1 MDKISYENRYS
12 DVFTF
17 TKLENGDV
25 LWEGNFKHC
34 RFAWPNVYDR
44 AYEAYCTDVDDDNTM
59 TLGEFKN
66 AVHEY
71 DNEKSEYTPLAK
83 QYQKLIYSDT
93 KSICMVD
100 PSGGPYI
107 TTGQM
112 LSHIIGGDEM
122 NVIVESFEPI
132 ETGYLIKTK
141 PHEYDP
147 NDMSHLEDRDI
158 IGGII

>member
-1 MDKISYENRYS
+1 MDKISYENRYN

-25 LWEGNFKHC
+25 LWEGNFKWC
-34 RFAWPNVYDR
+34 RFGWPNVYDR
-44 AYEAYCTDVDDDNTM
+44 AYEAYCADVDTDDRM
-59 TLGEFKN
+59 AMGEFKN

-93 KSICMVD
+93 KKISMVD

-107 TTGQM
+107 TEGQM

-122 NVIVESFEPI
+122 NVIVESFEPV
-132 ETGYLIKTK
+132 ETGYLINTK
-141 PHEYDP
+141 PH
-147 NDMSHLEDRDI
+147 
-158 IGGII
+158 

>member
-1 MDKISYENRYS
+1 MDKVSYINRYN

-25 LWEGNFKHC
+25 LWEGTFEHC
-34 RFAWPNVYDR
+34 RFGWPNVYDR
-44 AYEAYCTDVDDDNTM
+44 AYEAYCTDVDDDDTM

-71 DNEKSEYTPLAK
+71 DNEKGEYTPLAK
-83 QYQKLIYSDT
+83 QYGKLVYSDT
-93 KSICMVD
+93 KKISMVD

-107 TTGQM
+107 STGQM

-122 NVIVESFEPI
+122 NVIVESFEPV

>member
-1 MDKISYENRYS
+1 MKYTNRYG

-17 TKLENGDV
+17 TKQENGDV
-25 LWEGNFKHC
+25 LWEGDFEFH
-34 RFAWPNVYDR
+34 RYGWPNNPDG
-44 AYEAYCTDVDDDNTM
+44 TTNHDIID
-59 TLGEFKN
+59 
-66 AVHEY
+66 
-71 DNEKSEYTPLAK
+71 
-83 QYQKLIYSDT
+83 
-93 KSICMVD
+93 MVD

-107 TTGQM
+107 TRGQM

-122 NVIVESFEPI
+122 NVIVESFEPV

>member
-1 MDKISYENRYS
+1 MDKISYENRYN

-34 RFAWPNVYDR
+34 RFGWPNVYDG
-44 AYEAYCTDVDDDNTM
+44 AYEAYCADVDTDDRM

-83 QYQKLIYSDT
+83 QYGKLVYSDT
-93 KSICMVD
+93 KKISMVD

-122 NVIVESFEPI
+122 NVIVESFEPV

-147 NDMSHLEDRDI
+147 NDMSYLQDRDI

>member
-1 MDKISYENRYS
+1 MAQEGKYNNRYG
-12 DVFTF
+12 DEYTF
-17 TKLENGDV
+17 TVAENGVDV
-25 LWEGNFKHC
+25 LWEGEFRHC
-34 RFAWPNVYDR
+34 RLGWPNVYKE
-44 AYEAYCTDVDDDNTM
+44 AYEAYRKDGGDM
-59 TLGEFKN
+59 HIEEFKK

-71 DNEKSEYTPLAK
+71 DYEKSEYTPLAK
-83 QYQKLIYSDT
+83 QYGKLVYSDT
-93 KSICMVD
+93 KKISMVD

-107 TTGQM
+107 TEGQM

-122 NVIVESFEPI
+122 NVIVESFEPV